1 MSTTLIYNSETFL
14 KIKTEYK
21 IQNNNI
27 DEIFTKLFNVRKQYF
42 KPLIT
47 KIDKYKSEII
57 IFLNKISKSNV
68 DVIIEK
74 ILKIIQECDLLEF
87 IIEKIF
93 DLSTCHKDYCTYYVK
108 IIQQILLNSDDNS
121 QGLIKE
127 YIKTKMTYFKILLKS
142 NEIKQTDSLTYNEF
156 CENNKL
162 KMFKG
167 GYSQFIGEL
176 FNNNIIE
183 YYIIIDTIKILLL
196 ELNYNINN
204 NIVLFIEDY
213 IIGTETIIKTIKN
226 SISVTD
232 KQYII
237 SNLDPLIHNKN
248 IQKRLIFKLM
258 DITDL
263 LNK

>member
-1 MSTTLIYNSETFL
+1 MSTTLIYNIETFY
-14 KIKTEYK
+14 KIKTQYK

-27 DEIFTKLFNVRKQYF
+27 DDIFNKLFNVRKQYF

-47 KIDKYKSEII
+47 KLDKYKSEII

-74 ILKIIQECDLLEF
+74 IIHIINECDILEF

-108 IIQQILLNSDDNS
+108 IIREIILNIDDNKQS
-121 QGLIKE
+121 LIKE
-127 YIKTKMTYFKILLKS
+127 YIKTKIIEFKILLKS
-142 NEIKQTDSLTYNEF
+142 NKIKQKESLTYNEF

-162 KMFKG
+162 KIFKG

-176 FNNNIIE
+176 FNNNIID
-183 YYIIIDTIKILLL
+183 YVIIIDTIKILLI
-196 ELNYNINN
+196 ELQTNISNH
-204 NIVLFIEDY
+204 IYIFIEDY
-213 IIGTETIIKTIKN
+213 IIGTVTIIKTIN
-226 SISVTD
+226 DSITLVD
-232 KQYII
+232 KKYII
-237 SNLDPLIHNKN
+237 SQLEQVKN
-248 IQKRLIFKLM
+248 TQIPKRLIFKLM